1 MSVPAGAYIS
11 HDATGQHVQQ
21 RPTNSPENVTDPD
34 DSVRCSTFIIFLWH
48 DKNGAVYTNRLFAPW
63 LMFCKH

>member
-21 RPTNSPENVTDPD
+21 RPTNSPENVTDSD

-48 DKNGAVYTNRLFAPW
+48 DKNGAV
-63 LMFCKH
+63 

>member
-21 RPTNSPENVTDPD
+21 CHKNSPENVTDSDVAPLLLYFYD
-34 DSVRCSTFIIFLWH
+34 MI
-48 DKNGAVYTNRLFAPW
+48 KMAPYTYG
-63 LMFCKH
+63 